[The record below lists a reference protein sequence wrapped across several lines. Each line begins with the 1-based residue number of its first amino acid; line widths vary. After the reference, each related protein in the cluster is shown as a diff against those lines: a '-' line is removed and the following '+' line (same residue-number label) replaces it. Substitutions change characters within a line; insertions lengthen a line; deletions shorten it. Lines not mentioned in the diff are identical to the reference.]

1 MKWIQEESCSRK
13 SWVMNLW
20 KEFWSP
26 NLALYWWSNHR
37 NYWQNV
43 SRIANFHSIFGE
55 ACRIQLNNWFE
66 AQDNK
71 INHLNG
77 SVYDAEA
84 AIDSIQ
90 QYSRRDCL
98 EISGIP
104 ILTLDSPANLTQ
116 EMGQLI
122 GVTIDKQDISI
133 AHRLPDTKE
142 KKDRFIV
149 KFVRREKRDEF
160 YKSRKHLGGKKASVL
175 PSVACEMGKSI
186 HQDSAMYINESLTQY
201 RSELFGRV
209 NKFKKEN
216 KYKFLWT
223 NNCKIYLWK
232 HETSQTF
239 P

>member
-1 MKWIQEESCSRK
+1 MQSAKKQI
-13 SWVMNLW
+13 ND
-20 KEFWSP
+20 
-26 NLALYWWSNHR
+26 
-37 NYWQNV
+37 
-43 SRIANFHSIFGE
+43 
-55 ACRIQLNNWFE
+55 LNNWCE

-104 ILTLDSPANLTQ
+104 ILPLDSPANLTQ

-133 AHRLPDTKE
+133 THWLSDTKG

-149 KFVRREKRDEF
+149 KFVHREKHD
-160 YKSRKHLGGKKASVL
+160 
-175 PSVACEMGKSI
+175 
-186 HQDSAMYINESLTQY
+186 
-201 RSELFGRV
+201 
-209 NKFKKEN
+209 KF
-216 KYKFLWT
+216 
-223 NNCKIYLWK
+223 
-232 HETSQTF
+232 
-239 P
+239 